1 VNHATFEPD
10 SSSVRA
16 VRSFIVSATDLPVE
30 LEATVALLASELAA
44 NSVLH
49 ARTTYQ
55 VAVNAG
61 FGRVRIGVTDANP
74 RLPVM
79 KLHSLEAA
87 TGRGLRLVQALADR
101 WGVESHEQGKTVWFE
116 FDLVDPGV
124 ARSA

>member
-1 VNHATFEPD
+1 MNQATFEPD

-16 VRSFIVSATDLPVE
+16 VRSFVASATDLPE
-30 LEATVALLASELAA
+30 ALEATVSLLASELAS

-49 ARTTYQ
+49 ARTPFQ
-55 VAVNAG
+55 VSINTG
-61 FGRVRIGVTDANP
+61 FGRVRVSVTDSSP

-87 TGRGLRLVQALADR
+87 TGRGLRLVQSLADR
-101 WGVESHEQGKTVWFE
+101 WGVESEEPGKTVWFE

>member
-1 VNHATFEPD
+1 MNHATFEPD

-16 VRSFIVSATDLPVE
+16 VRTFIASATDLPAD
-30 LEATVALLASELAA
+30 LEATVSLLASELAA

-49 ARTTYQ
+49 ARTAYQ
-55 VAVNAG
+55 VGVFAG
-61 FGRVRIGVTDANP
+61 FGRVRVSVSDSNP

-87 TGRGLRLVQALADR
+87 TGRGLRMVQSLADR
-101 WGVESHEQGKTVWFE
+101 WGIESHEQGKTVWFE
-116 FDLVDPGV
+116 FDLADPGV

>member
-1 VNHATFEPD
+1 VKQATFEPD

-16 VRSFIVSATDLPVE
+16 VRSFIASATDLPKDVE
-30 LEATVALLASELAA
+30 TTVILLASELAA

-49 ARTTYQ
+49 ARTAYQ
-55 VAVNAG
+55 VGVNAA
-61 FGRVRIGVTDANP
+61 FGRVRVSVTDANP

-87 TGRGLRLVQALADR
+87 TGRGLRLVQTLADR
-101 WGVESHEQGKTVWFE
+101 WGVESHEMGKTVWFE
-116 FDLVDPGV
+116 FDLDPGV